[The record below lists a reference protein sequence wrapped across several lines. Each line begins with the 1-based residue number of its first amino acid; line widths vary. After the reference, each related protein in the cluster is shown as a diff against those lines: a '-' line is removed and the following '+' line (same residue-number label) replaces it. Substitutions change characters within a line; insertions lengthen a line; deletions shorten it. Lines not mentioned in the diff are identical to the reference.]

1 MRYFSRSKWSLVLAL
16 SAVASVSQFAAPA
29 FADEVTKWN
38 LITVNA
44 TKTGKLNSNFGSR
57 VDAIEAIAVYDAVN
71 AIKHFGSPYHY
82 NKPAAGAA
90 SPEAAAAQA
99 AHDVLVHF
107 FPAQQPDLDSTLA
120 SSLASIPNGAEKANG
135 QAVGAAAA
143 LDIIALRSNDCS
155 SPDVPYPASGVTGV
169 GQWRPTPTG
178 FAPGINSQWGTVTPF
193 VLKSASQLRPAAPPS
208 VGSPEY
214 NKASAEVKDI
224 GSAASTTRTADQTH
238 IAKFYAQD
246 AELPANEA
254 ARILAG
260 KHGTSLATN
269 ALVFA
274 LVDIAIAD
282 ARIAISEAK
291 YTYKFWRP
299 VTALNANPD
308 GTVTNN
314 YSAWTPLLVTPPH
327 PEYLSGHSA
336 TVAASVEILK
346 NFYGDADALTIH
358 TTTPG
363 ENARTV
369 ANLSQIAEEN
379 GVSRIYGGIHFSFSN
394 GRAQQVGR
402 EAAEYALKQGPHAL
416 KNREAK

>member
-1 MRYFSRSKWSLVLAL
+1 MSYFSRSKWSLVLAL

-29 FADEVTKWN
+29 SADEVTKWN

-155 SPDVPYPASGVTGV
+155 SPDVPYPATGVTGV

-178 FAPGINSQWGTVTPF
+178 FAPG
-193 VLKSASQLRPAAPPS
+193 
-208 VGSPEY
+208 
-214 NKASAEVKDI
+214 
-224 GSAASTTRTADQTH
+224 STR
-238 IAKFYAQD
+238 
-246 AELPANEA
+246 
-254 ARILAG
+254 
-260 KHGTSLATN
+260 
-269 ALVFA
+269 
-274 LVDIAIAD
+274 
-282 ARIAISEAK
+282 
-291 YTYKFWRP
+291 
-299 VTALNANPD
+299 
-308 GTVTNN
+308 
-314 YSAWTPLLVTPPH
+314 
-327 PEYLSGHSA
+327 SG
-336 TVAASVEILK
+336 E
-346 NFYGDADALTIH
+346 
-358 TTTPG
+358 P
-363 ENARTV
+363 
-369 ANLSQIAEEN
+369 
-379 GVSRIYGGIHFSFSN
+379 
-394 GRAQQVGR
+394 
-402 EAAEYALKQGPHAL
+402 
-416 KNREAK
+416 